1 MKSLMIFSL
10 ILLIL
15 EKLKGKS
22 LEYYLCLD
30 PNKSVRSTSTC
41 TSLKIP
47 ESDGYKCCG
56 MKITINKTS
65 SYSCFAIEKKYTTSQ
80 EVLDEYIS
88 AGSLAILFSSIGG
101 QIEIECGNDMKIT
114 QNYEKISD
122 EYLNCYNSHIN
133 ATENENDC
141 TKNNIP
147 DKEGSK
153 CCFVETSEINNNGNI
168 IDDKRC
174 YIIQDEY
181 FTKDKDLNDYLLDQS
196 GSGNLDEIINTNVT
210 IKCKNYDKYYFQG
223 KYVPINPVNNILNDH
238 TNDSSSD
245 LYLKDHTTDDSTN
258 FNLNEQTTES
268 STDLNLNESIINRFP
283 LPEKEKKSKLKSWAI
298 IIIILAFVIIIGIIT
313 LIIILYCRSKKIKL
327 ESDKKNEVGNDSEK
341 DINNKTKSSENI
353 V

>member
-10 ILLIL
+10 ILLLL
-15 EKLKGKS
+15 EKVKGKS
-22 LEYYLCLD
+22 QEYYLCID
-30 PNKSVRSTSTC
+30 PNKSVSSTSLC
-41 TSLKIP
+41 ASLKIP

-56 MKITINKTS
+56 MKITINKSS

-80 EVLDEYIS
+80 EVLEEYIS

-101 QIEIECGNDMKIT
+101 QMEIECENDMKIT

-141 TKNNIP
+141 IKNNIP
-147 DKEGSK
+147 DKEGVK

-223 KYVPINPVNNILNDH
+223 KYVPINPVTNILN
-238 TNDSSSD
+238 
-245 LYLKDHTTDDSTN
+245 DHTTDDSTN
-258 FNLNEQTTES
+258 YNFNDVTTES
-268 STDLNLNESIINRFP
+268 SNDLNLNESIINRLP
-283 LPEKEKKSKLKSWAI
+283 LSEKEKKSKLKSWVI
-298 IIIILAFVIIIGIIT
+298 IIIILALVIMIGIIA
-313 LIIILYCRSKKIKL
+313 LIIILYCRNKKIKL
-327 ESDKKNEVGNDSEK
+327 ESDKQNEVANDSEK
-341 DINNKTKSSENI
+341 DINNKTKSSENM